1 MRKRIIILGSTGS
14 IGTSTLDVI
23 RDFPGR
29 FEAVALSS
37 RRNVGLLA
45 RQIAE
50 FRPRAVCVADPE
62 AAADPA
68 LLSGL
73 GDAELLSGQEGLEEL
88 VRRFEADVLV
98 VATVGFAGLFP
109 TLAGIERGLRIAL
122 ANKEV
127 LVVGGHI
134 VMERA
139 RRAGAEILPI
149 DSEHNAIFP
158 CLAGNAP
165 AHVRRLILTAS
176 GGPFR
181 GFSRRQLENVTRE
194 QALDHPTWDMGPK
207 VTIDSATLMNKGF
220 EVIEACH
227 LFGVS
232 PSQVDVVIHPQSIV
246 HSMVEFTD
254 GSILAQ
260 LGQTSMYLP
269 ILNALAYPERVA
281 NKHPSLNLA
290 ELGKLDFARADR
302 ALFPCLDYAYE
313 ACEKGGTL
321 PAALNAANEVAVEAF
336 LEERIPFTGIP
347 ETIRAVLDQHE
358 IIPRPDLET
367 LREVDRAAR
376 EMAGIHA
383 RNFV

>member
-1 MRKRIIILGSTGS
+1 MKVKRLAILGSTGS
-14 IGTSTLDVI
+14 IGRQAVEVVSTLPHV
-23 RDFPGR
+23 R
-29 FEAVALSS
+29 VCALAA
-37 RRNVGLLA
+37 RANWRLLA
-45 RQIAE
+45 AQASRLG
-50 FRPRAVCVADPE
+50 PKVAAMTDE
-62 AAADPA
+62 AAADRLRKKLA
-68 LLSGL
+68 GKLKVLSGP
-73 GDAELLSGQEGLEEL
+73 DAMTEM
-88 VRRFEADVLV
+88 VRRCRPDMVLTAV
-98 VATVGFAGLFP
+98 VGTAGLRP
-109 TLAGIERGLRIAL
+109 TLAAIECGADLAI

-127 LVVGGHI
+127 LVVGGHV

-149 DSEHNAIFP
+149 DSEHNAIFQ

-165 AHVRRLILTAS
+165 ANVRRLILTAS

-181 GFSRRQLENVTRE
+181 GFSRRQLEKVTRE

-227 LFGVS
+227 LFGVG

-254 GSILAQ
+254 GSVLAQ

-281 NKHPSLNLA
+281 NKYPSLNLA

-302 ALFPCLDYAYE
+302 GLFPCLDYAYE

-358 IIPRPDLET
+358 IIPQPDLET

-383 RNFV
+383 RSFV